1 MNVFLINYNTHCRRK
16 QLFFRGKK
24 DSFLKI
30 PHSGIILYDMKT
42 LILNK
47 ALKIFEVLTQAEN
60 PLTLKEICRRTG
72 ITPPAASR
80 LLSDLAEGGYVH
92 KVSYREFEPGLG
104 MIYLG
109 QGSLRHNFFP
119 QNATQFLQS
128 ELRRM
133 GIGGALAG
141 MFNDHLVYLYH
152 SLHEHGHR
160 ISTLPLPDQRLSG
173 SNIALVIL
181 CVRYGPERARE
192 VLCSE
197 LRANCTGIELER
209 RENSVLRRGRALEH
223 LLPACGRYAGVR
235 SFLSRRERGAGDS
248 AAAVFG
254 LFRRCGEDAQD
265 LFRSFRL
272 IRTVDSSGFSIQ
284 KLEWKG
290 NRL

>member
-1 MNVFLINYNTHCRRK
+1 MNVSLINYNTHCRRK

-160 ISTLPLPDQRLSG
+160 IYTLPLPDQRLSG

-209 RENSVLRRGRALEH
+209 RENSVLRRIEAFRKDHFAVWNDEAAHWNICFPLVDGTQVYGL
-223 LLPACGRYAGVR
+223 
-235 SFLSRRERGAGDS
+235 SFLGENGGQAIPPQLFLDCSAVAAKMRRI
-248 AAAVFG
+248 F
-254 LFRRCGEDAQD
+254 
-265 LFRSFRL
+265 
-272 IRTVDSSGFSIQ
+272 SGVS
-284 KLEWKG
+284 G
-290 NRL
+290 